1 MLKEQMDNMKKA
13 FLSKITETKVELEN
27 VEINYRR
34 KMYRYEEELKEVES
48 MKNVFLKQVITY
60 QNKLKEFAIN

>member
-1 MLKEQMDNMKKA
+1 MDNMKKA